1 MSERAEKLKAI
12 WNEISPDE
20 RAELFA
26 YFESQEETD
35 EPMTAEDWQ
44 EAWIDEI
51 NRRAAAVDAGLS
63 VCTPAAVVMQRLKE
77 KHG

>member
-26 YFESQEETD
+26 YFESQEESD
-35 EPMTAEDWQ
+35 EPMSAEEWQ

-51 NRRAAAVDAGLS
+51 NRRVADVEAGRAKLIP
-63 VCTPAAVVMQRLKE
+63 VEVVMQRLKE
-77 KHG
+77 KYG

>member
-1 MSERAEKLKAI
+1 MSERAEKLKPILAAL
-12 WNEISPDE
+12 SPDE

-35 EPMTAEDWQ
+35 EPMSAEEWQ

-51 NRRAAAVDAGLS
+51 NRRIAEGEAGRTTC
-63 VCTPAAVVMQRLKE
+63 VPADEFMERMKE
-77 KHG
+77 KYG